1 VSVIYFAGSSFTVH
15 AKANID
21 PLFSHC
27 CVCGKSTKQPR
38 YAVGLNFDGEL
49 EVGAGGSNGWR
60 FAVGSE
66 CAKKFDSAILEM
78 VN

>member
-1 VSVIYFAGSSFTVH
+1 VSVVYFSGSVLAVH
-15 AKANID
+15 KKANID

-27 CVCGKSTKQPR
+27 CVCGKATKQPQF
-38 YAVGLNFDGEL
+38 AVGMNFDGEL
-49 EVGAGGSNGWR
+49 EAGAGGATGWR

-66 CAKKFDSAILEM
+66 CAKKFDADILEP